1 MVKMFYN
8 YFEKCDKYR
17 KRGISVKKKVLMY
30 YCLIKLE
37 FISNAKFIDM
47 HVSKF

>member
-17 KRGISVKKKVLMY
+17 KRGISVKKKGFDVL
-30 YCLIKLE
+30 L
-37 FISNAKFIDM
+37 FN
-47 HVSKF
+47 